1 MSRGT
6 VPPPETVIAN
16 LRRSNEVLREE
27 LRLSSRAKGFRSFC
41 RGMAVGG
48 LLIGGAFVAGQAF
61 GETIR
66 IGGMHINGVGIEG
79 TAVTIEPSPEPGQ
92 IAVVTM
98 DNRMVNDASDN
109 GEYFIGIPGL
119 AVGVSFTWDADGYSG
134 ADKMTIRPPEGIECI
149 PASCEADVME
159 GFTGSVILLDW
170 VGM

>member
-1 MSRGT
+1 MSQHGLYD
-6 VPPPETVIAN
+6 PEIDSTPLVRSECFPVGEAGRKARRAFFYAAVIF
-16 LRRSNEVLREE
+16 
-27 LRLSSRAKGFRSFC
+27 G
-41 RGMAVGG
+41 
-48 LLIGGAFVAGQAF
+48 VAGFAAGAVY

-79 TAVTIEPSPEPGQ
+79 TAVTIEPSGNPGELA
-92 IAVVTM
+92 IVTM

-119 AVGVSFTWDADGYSG
+119 AVGVTFTWDHDGYSG